1 MQSRS
6 LLCLLSFEI
15 VAAFAFTTPV
25 GKLGKRDIEYNT
37 TLYAYG
43 SDSTAIPIA
52 YSLSD
57 GSYDP

>member
-1 MQSRS
+1 MQSCG
-6 LLCLLSFEI
+6 LLCLLFVEI
-15 VAAFAFTTPV
+15 VAASAFTIPG

-43 SDSTAIPIA
+43 ADSTAIPIA

-57 GSYDP
+57 GSCAL

>member
-6 LLCLLSFEI
+6 LFCLLSIGI
-15 VAAFAFTTPV
+15 VAASASATPA
-25 GKLGKRDIEYNT
+25 GKPEKRDIEYNT

-43 SDSTAIPIA
+43 ADSMAIPIA

-57 GSYDP
+57 GAYQL

>member
-1 MQSRS
+1 MQLRGLFH
-6 LLCLLSFEI
+6 LLLLG
-15 VAAFAFTTPV
+15 AAAESALIAPA

-43 SDSTAIPIA
+43 ADSTAIPIA

-57 GSYDP
+57 GSY

>member
-1 MQSRS
+1 MQLWGLTLV
-6 LLCLLSFEI
+6 LLLE
-15 VAAFAFTTPV
+15 AAAESALATPA
-25 GKLGKRDIEYNT
+25 GKPGKRDIEYNT

-57 GSYDP
+57 GSYQP

>member
-1 MQSRS
+1 MHLRC
-6 LLCLLSFEI
+6 LFYLLSLE
-15 VAAFAFTTPV
+15 AAVESALATPA

-43 SDSTAIPIA
+43 ADSTAIPIA

-57 GSYDP
+57 GSH

>member
-1 MQSRS
+1 MQLRG
-6 LLCLLSFEI
+6 LFYLLSLQ
-15 VAAFAFTTPV
+15 AAAESALATPA

-43 SDSTAIPIA
+43 ADSTAIPIA

-57 GSYDP
+57 GSY

>member
-1 MQSRS
+1 MQLRCLFYLFS
-6 LLCLLSFEI
+6 LEAVVESAL
-15 VAAFAFTTPV
+15 ATPA

-43 SDSTAIPIA
+43 ADSTAIPIA

-57 GSYDP
+57 GS